1 MRSAILLLHDGSPYL
16 GAPQLAHGGWLAY
29 DPYLPVMALF
39 GIPKAIGLPGVA
51 GDPRPWLAAATFGLL
66 VAAFR
71 VAMTSSPLRWA
82 AFLLASP
89 VLAFPLAM
97 GITDPPI
104 IALTCLAIALAARR
118 AELSAAIVTGIV
130 CAMKETA
137 WPAAAVVAVMCAA
150 RYGGRDAARFVVR
163 AAATSLALIAA
174 LAPAA
179 LLHPAALLENT
190 IAYPLGLTH
199 AASPAQSPLPGHL
212 LSTLGHAGN
221 RVAIVLLIGTMLA
234 IAVSLVLRPPRT
246 AGASVFRLA
255 LMLSLMFALCPA
267 TRFGYFAYPA
277 ALGAWYILTR
287 MSGSEEKSW
296 NLGIHVP

>member
-1 MRSAILLLHDGSPYL
+1 
-16 GAPQLAHGGWLAY
+16 
-29 DPYLPVMALF
+29 
-39 GIPKAIGLPGVA
+39 
-51 GDPRPWLAAATFGLL
+51 
-66 VAAFR
+66 
-71 VAMTSSPLRWA
+71 
-82 AFLLASP
+82 
-89 VLAFPLAM
+89 
-97 GITDPPI
+97 
-104 IALTCLAIALAARR
+104 
-118 AELSAAIVTGIV
+118 
-130 CAMKETA
+130 MKETA
-137 WPAAAVVAVMCAA
+137 WPAAVVVAVMCAA

-212 LSTLGHAGN
+212 LSTLGHAGD
-221 RVAIVLLIGTMLA
+221 RVAIVLLIGAMLV

-277 ALGAWYILTR
+277 ALGAWYVLTR